1 MPIIIVL
8 LPNSYHHGTPDL
20 AVLAADPN
28 MIEQSGT
35 DKRDMTDS
43 LSFITSAMERS
54 RSEPWQARRGTKQLP
69 FDFVT
74 ALASSFEEFS
84 FR

>member
-28 MIEQSGT
+28 IIEQSGT
-35 DKRDMTDS
+35 DKRDMN
-43 LSFITSAMERS
+43 
-54 RSEPWQARRGTKQLP
+54 
-69 FDFVT
+69 
-74 ALASSFEEFS
+74 
-84 FR
+84 